1 MAGSDQTPCFDR
13 RAILK
18 AATILASGLGLAGC
32 TNILQNGNGTETPVR
47 TPKRTPTATL
57 TPANTSTP
65 SPTPTPTPEPT
76 KSPTFTP
83 VPTTPTPTAT
93 MTPTPTPTTSPGQ
106 SKLAASDGESRDF
119 FGKSVAVADE
129 GVTAL
134 VGVPGDKD
142 PNSAG
147 SVYVFKPSG
156 DEWVRNAK
164 VDPADGGE
172 VDGFGQ
178 AVGLSEDGTTALIGA
193 PGTDEG
199 DLNENVGAAYVFKQS
214 NGAWSQEAE
223 LEASDGTA
231 DDGFGGS
238 VAVTGD
244 GTTAVVG
251 ASGHEET
258 TGDATAENV
267 GAAYV
272 FARRGGAWTQETR
285 LTADDGGDGDRFG
298 SSVAVAGDAPTALVG
313 AKWDRN
319 PNGIDA
325 GSAYVFEPN
334 GGEWSQRAKLTASD
348 GDNGETFGRSVA
360 VSGDGTALI
369 GASQHDAPSGRAA
382 GAAYVFT
389 HDGGSW
395 SEETKLLANDG
406 DFDDRFGR
414 SVALSVDGTT
424 GIVGAFQDEDPNGDR
439 AGSAYQFDRS
449 TDGAWSEEAKLTAKD
464 GDDEDN
470 FGDSVAVSG
479 NGTTALVGSPSDEDP
494 NGDSAGAAYLF
505 SL

>member
-1 MAGSDQTPCFDR
+1 MARSDQTPRFDR
-13 RAILK
+13 RAVLK
-18 AATILASGLGLAGC
+18 AATTLASGLGLAGC
-32 TNILQNGNGTETPVR
+32 TNIFQDGNGTETSTK
-47 TPKRTPTATL
+47 TPEQTPTATL
-57 TPANTSTP
+57 TPTNTSMP
-65 SPTPTPTPEPT
+65 SPTPTPTSEPT
-76 KSPTFTP
+76 KSPNSTP

-93 MTPTPTPTTSPGQ
+93 MTPTPAPTASPGQ

-119 FGKSVAVADE
+119 FGRSVAVADE
-129 GVTAL
+129 RVTAL
-134 VGVPGDKD
+134 VGVPGNKD
-142 PNSAG
+142 PSTG

-156 DEWVRNAK
+156 DGWVRNAK
-164 VDPADGGE
+164 LDPADGGE
-172 VDGFGQ
+172 GDGFGQ

-199 DLNENVGAAYVFKQS
+199 DLNENVGTAYVFTES

-223 LEASDGTA
+223 LEASDGSA
-231 DDGFGGS
+231 DDRFGGS
-238 VAVTGD
+238 VAITDD
-244 GTTAVVG
+244 GTTVVIG

-272 FARRGGAWTQETR
+272 YARRGGAWTQETR
-285 LTADDGGDGDRFG
+285 LTADDGSDGDRFG

-319 PNGIDA
+319 DNGIEA

-389 HDGGSW
+389 HNGGSW

-414 SVALSVDGTT
+414 SVALSADGTT

-439 AGSAYQFDRS
+439 AGSAYQFDRG
-449 TDGAWSEEAKLTAKD
+449 TDGAWSEEVKLTAND
-464 GDDEDN
+464 GDDKDS

-494 NGDSAGAAYLF
+494 SGESAGAAYLF

>member
-1 MAGSDQTPCFDR
+1 MARSDQTPRFDR
-13 RAILK
+13 RAVLK
-18 AATILASGLGLAGC
+18 AATTLASGLGLAGC
-32 TNILQNGNGTETPVR
+32 TNIFQDGNGTETSTK
-47 TPKRTPTATL
+47 TPEQTPTATL
-57 TPANTSTP
+57 TPTNTSTP
-65 SPTPTPTPEPT
+65 SPTPTPTSEPT
-76 KSPTFTP
+76 KSPNSTP
-83 VPTTPTPTAT
+83 VPTTPTPTAA
-93 MTPTPTPTTSPGQ
+93 MTPTPAPTASSGQ

-119 FGKSVAVADE
+119 FGRSVAVADE
-129 GVTAL
+129 RVTAL

-142 PNSAG
+142 PSTG

-164 VDPADGGE
+164 LDPADGGE

-199 DLNENVGAAYVFKQS
+199 DLNENVGTAYVFTKS

-223 LEASDGTA
+223 LEASDGSA
-231 DDGFGGS
+231 DDRFGGS
-238 VAVTGD
+238 VAITDD
-244 GTTAVVG
+244 GTTVVIG

-272 FARRGGAWTQETR
+272 YARRGGAWTQETR
-285 LTADDGGDGDRFG
+285 LTADDGGDGDLFG

-319 PNGIDA
+319 DNGIEA
-325 GSAYVFEPN
+325 GSAYVFEPD

-389 HDGGSW
+389 HNGGSW
-395 SEETKLLANDG
+395 SEETKLLANNG

-414 SVALSVDGTT
+414 SVALSADGTT

-439 AGSAYQFDRS
+439 AGSAYQFDRG
-449 TDGAWSEEAKLTAKD
+449 TDGAWSEEVKLTAND
-464 GDDEDN
+464 GDDKDY

-494 NGDSAGAAYLF
+494 SGESAGAAYLF